1 MDEYAELSNEKI
13 ESVKR
18 VIECFSTGME
28 SADILI
34 YEMLRLFY
42 LEEEARKCK
51 EIIDLPKLS
60 RAFEGHPG
68 APFDSISS

>member
-51 EIIDLPKLS
+51 EAILRPRGAKALNGQPDA
-60 RAFEGHPG
+60 AFD
-68 APFDSISS
+68 AISS